1 MLIQYYGIYKCCKS
15 PRYNSSNTKKNI
27 YLRLMQCTKKTKA
40 KSSEITLA
48 IYHI

>member
-1 MLIQYYGIYKCCKS
+1 MVFINAANHQDI
-15 PRYNSSNTKKNI
+15 TAQTQKNI
-27 YLRLMQCTKKTKA
+27 LLRLMQCTKKTKA

>member
-1 MLIQYYGIYKCCKS
+1 MVFINAANHQDI
-15 PRYNSSNTKKNI
+15 TAQTQKKTI
-27 YLRLMQCTKKTKA
+27 LLRLMQCTKKTKA